1 MLSRQRRYVLIRRGD
16 RFVSRWRGIWIRQRA
31 AYYRR
36 LYASLAR
43 GEISAQDAIL
53 IALYRIRLRHTVVV
67 FEM

>member
-43 GEISAQDAIL
+43 GAQDAIL
-53 IALYRIRLRHTVVV
+53 IALYRIRLRHTMVVV